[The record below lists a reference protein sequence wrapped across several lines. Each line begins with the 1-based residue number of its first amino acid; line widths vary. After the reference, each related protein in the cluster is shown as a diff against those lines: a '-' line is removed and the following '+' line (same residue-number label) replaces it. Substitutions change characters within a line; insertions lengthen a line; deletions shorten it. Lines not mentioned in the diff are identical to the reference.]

1 MPQYRL
7 DWIEERVPGGNG
19 LSSWK
24 ADQRGCGMKKIF
36 FFSGSVVL
44 LLLWFLLMSPSGVLA
59 QAKGGGATFVGTDT
73 CKGCHEDRFKLY
85 ERSVHGKKG
94 VPGNPESNQGCESCH
109 GPGSLHVD
117 KGGGK
122 GVGGL
127 ITFNKKENSDMRSGV
142 CLNCHENSTQLALW
156 DSGVHKKK
164 DVSCSDCHSI
174 HSGPKTAT
182 GYGTGLAPMGYLPGP
197 EYVTCGKCH
206 LDIKA
211 AINRRSHHPIVEGR
225 VTCSNCHQPH
235 GSMSPA
241 QIKADSV
248 NQLCY
253 KCHAEKR
260 GPYMNEHPPVE
271 ENCAACHTPH
281 GGVHMKLLIE
291 KVPNLCQ
298 GCHDTYSHPGTRY
311 SAETLFTGS
320 RITGSATS
328 PSNKSFGRACLNCHS
343 AIHGS
348 NAMNGPT
355 SGPLAGGTGNDFLR

>member
-1 MPQYRL
+1 
-7 DWIEERVPGGNG
+7 
-19 LSSWK
+19 
-24 ADQRGCGMKKIF
+24 MKKLLV
-36 FFSGSVVL
+36 FSGFVVL
-44 LLLWFLLMSPSGVLA
+44 LLLCLSLMSPSGVLA
-59 QAKGGGATFVGTDT
+59 QATKGGAGGGAKYVGADT
-73 CKGCHEDRFKLY
+73 CKGCHEDAFKSY
-85 ERSVHGKKG
+85 ERSVHGKKV
-94 VPGNPESNQGCESCH
+94 VPGNPAHGEGCESCH
-109 GPGSLHVD
+109 GPGSVHVD
-117 KGGGK
+117 NGGGK
-122 GVGGL
+122 GGIVA
-127 ITFNKKENSDMRSGV
+127 FRKNENSDMRSAV

-164 DVSCSDCHSI
+164 DVSCNDCHSV
-174 HSGPKTAT
+174 HSGPKAAA
-182 GYGTGLAPMGYLPGP
+182 GYGTGMAPLGYAPGP

-211 AINRRSHHPIVEGR
+211 QINRRSHHPIVEGR

-235 GSMSPA
+235 GSMGPS

-260 GPYMNEHPPVE
+260 GPYMFEHPPVE

-281 GGVHMKLLIE
+281 GGVHAKLLIE

-298 GCHDTYSHPGTRY
+298 GCHDSAQHVGTRY

-328 PSNKSFGRACLNCHS
+328 PSNKSFGRACLNCH
-343 AIHGS
+343 ANIHGS
-348 NAMNGPT
+348 NAI
-355 SGPLAGGTGNDFLR
+355 AGAGTGSSGAPFTR